1 MSARHT
7 GSMDRPTMDYQSKRA
22 RKRCSS
28 VADGSVHSYFMCKRT
43 ALIPRQPPEQMMS
56 HTHRF
61 CFTSK
66 CSLSFFSLSL
76 SFVCLQGVQCGNC
89 PAVRLTEKFFC
100 LESLGRLEQ
109 HSFLFSLLA
118 FGLEL
123 GGPGPR
129 LVACGAKEA
138 TLFHDRTNLAF

>member
-76 SFVCLQGVQCGNC
+76 ICLPTRSPVWKLPCCQAHREVFLLGKPRQTGAAFLSLFPSCFRAGTWR
-89 PAVRLTEKFFC
+89 PGAETRRLRGKGGY
-100 LESLGRLEQ
+100 SL
-109 HSFLFSLLA
+109 
-118 FGLEL
+118 
-123 GGPGPR
+123 P
-129 LVACGAKEA
+129 
-138 TLFHDRTNLAF
+138 